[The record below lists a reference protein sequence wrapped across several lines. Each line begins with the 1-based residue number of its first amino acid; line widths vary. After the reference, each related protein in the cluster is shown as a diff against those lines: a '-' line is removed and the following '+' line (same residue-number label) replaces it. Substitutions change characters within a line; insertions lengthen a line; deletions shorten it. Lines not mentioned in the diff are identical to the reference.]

1 MRTLKISLIYILI
14 ANLFLSC
21 TYTDRVESDIE
32 KEPKEIIS
40 DVSEIDNIHS
50 LDDWIVRIPFS
61 FSYQAK
67 VEAKKITYRLHGS
80 HFGKNYIYQTVQV
93 EPGNYYLAALNLL
106 KYKGRS
112 KNFGLYIYED
122 DKEIGYHVLD
132 VRKTE
137 SRNLLS
143 VKFKAKSDEVTIR
156 LGFRRIGKG
165 EAVFI
170 DPVLQEVGEFPEDYM
185 STYAKYLADKLNL
198 NDFDSLN
205 YHDNVLKIA
214 KYVNSI
220 LISPIRNSNE
230 ISNPAERDKYLKQK
244 NMEREAIKNEINELL
259 PGSYFAE
266 YTGLTLSES
275 SNCQKS
281 SLSSK
286 NILDEFNIPTT
297 QVHFVND
304 DNIGIHQFFEY
315 WHPYLDRWIIVDPF
329 YGVNYINSNEE
340 LIGFI
345 ELSELAKSKSISLKN
360 VVNLEIEYAYFV
372 PEILESELKMQ
383 FENHILGDMR
393 KSYSH

>member
-1 MRTLKISLIYILI
+1 M
-14 ANLFLSC
+14 
-21 TYTDRVESDIE
+21 
-32 KEPKEIIS
+32 
-40 DVSEIDNIHS
+40 
-50 LDDWIVRIPFS
+50 
-61 FSYQAK
+61 
-67 VEAKKITYRLHGS
+67 
-80 HFGKNYIYQTVQV
+80 
-93 EPGNYYLAALNLL
+93 
-106 KYKGRS
+106 
-112 KNFGLYIYED
+112 
-122 DKEIGYHVLD
+122 
-132 VRKTE
+132 
-137 SRNLLS
+137 
-143 VKFKAKSDEVTIR
+143 
-156 LGFRRIGKG
+156 
-165 EAVFI
+165 
-170 DPVLQEVGEFPEDYM
+170 
-185 STYAKYLADKLNL
+185 
-198 NDFDSLN
+198 
-205 YHDNVLKIA
+205 
-214 KYVNSI
+214 
-220 LISPIRNSNE
+220 
-230 ISNPAERDKYLKQK
+230 
-244 NMEREAIKNEINELL
+244 

-304 DNIGIHQFFEY
+304 DNIGIHQFFQY

-329 YGVNYINSNEE
+329 YGINYINSNEE